1 MRPGHERGRLGGH
14 YASDMLETESL
25 LCSTGA
31 VADWPACA
39 KWKGDAG
46 LARLEALA
54 GDAEVQ
60 VGLSVSCAC
69 SEHPQRMRSIHM
81 HEAFSL

>member
-1 MRPGHERGRLGGH
+1 MRPDHERGRSGGH
-14 YASDMLETESL
+14 YACDMLESNSL
-25 LCSTGA
+25 LCATGA

-69 SEHPQRMRSIHM
+69 SERPQRMLSIHM